1 LKGLKPHYAE
11 SFKLVLLFLI
21 DFIIHSGYLR
31 AFCHLKPE
39 RSFLYD
45 DQIQALLC
53 HRCSAIYSGFLIFFI
68 LLKLA
73 CWNGQWTNKKSKS
86 TGFII
91 AIMMI
96 SLSVL
101 QVGYEE
107 AIGKAWITSNGMRFC
122 IGAYTGF
129 GIFLFMQLSEE
140 NNKMNKNI
148 PGWIIGIGSLIIVII
163 HYILS
168 SGSFLYSAIT
178 TIAGLIT
185 LYIIMNTYVLLS
197 FFPKLKYKFI
207 SVFVVVMVAAEWIL
221 LYLYNTSNHV

>member
-1 LKGLKPHYAE
+1 
-11 SFKLVLLFLI
+11 
-21 DFIIHSGYLR
+21 
-31 AFCHLKPE
+31 
-39 RSFLYD
+39 
-45 DQIQALLC
+45 
-53 HRCSAIYSGFLIFFI
+53 
-68 LLKLA
+68 
-73 CWNGQWTNKKSKS
+73 
-86 TGFII
+86 
-91 AIMMI
+91 MI